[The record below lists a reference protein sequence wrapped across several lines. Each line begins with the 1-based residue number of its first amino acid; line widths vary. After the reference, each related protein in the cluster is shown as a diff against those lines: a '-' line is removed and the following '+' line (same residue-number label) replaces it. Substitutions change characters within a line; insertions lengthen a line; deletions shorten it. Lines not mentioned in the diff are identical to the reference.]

1 MTPCFYCGEKIY
13 GIPDQMYGHPICSG
27 RCVAIHDALKKHKE
41 HLEMTDLT
49 KNTSAFGLM
58 DKADQD
64 ALMALPNEMVQ
75 WYDGDSGWK
84 SKVAGYWF
92 GKAIIYRQKPE
103 PPKPVVEMHKGEC
116 WAEVI
121 NGSSPMLWDDMKR
134 RGVKSTYTQTTVNGK
149 FARCVITA
157 EGYTPTLTDEQARE
171 VAKISLCAGE
181 KDNISE
187 VFIGRVHE
195 LFAAFVKA
203 GVM

>member
-13 GIPDQMYGHPICSG
+13 GIPDQMYGYPICSG

-41 HLEMTDLT
+41 HLKMTDLT

-58 DKADQD
+58 DEADQN
-64 ALMALPNEMVQ
+64 ALRALPHDQVQ
-75 WYDGDSGWK
+75 LYDGVFGWMDRG
-84 SKVAGYWF
+84 AGYWF
-92 GKAIIYRQKPE
+92 GNAIIYRQKPE
-103 PPKPVVEMHKGEC
+103 PTKPVIETRSGEC
-116 WAEVI
+116 WVEARKTMVASAVLSQVE
-121 NGSSPMLWDDMKR
+121 GY
-134 RGVKSTYTQTTVNGK
+134 VKSTYTQTTIDGK

-171 VAKISLCAGE
+171 VASISLRAVE

-195 LFAAFVKA
+195 LFAAFVKV
-203 GVM
+203 GVL